1 MFKTYLKCYGYL
13 IISIIFMSLILS
25 ILSYL
30 FNKEFIIIKNIIPY
44 ISLLISSIILGK
56 NSNTKAYL
64 EGIKFSIIY
73 LIISFILN
81 IIFKYNFNYKLII
94 YYMIILMSS
103 ITGATIGINIKK
115 KSE

>member
-13 IISIIFMSLILS
+13 IILIIFMSLILS
-25 ILSYL
+25 TLSYL

-44 ISLLISSIILGK
+44 ISLLISTIILGK
-56 NSNTKAYL
+56 NSNKLAYL

-73 LIISFILN
+73 LIISIILTL
-81 IIFKYNFNYKLII
+81 IFKYTFNYKIII
-94 YYMIILMSS
+94 YYLTVMISCVLGSM
-103 ITGATIGINIKK
+103 IGINIKK